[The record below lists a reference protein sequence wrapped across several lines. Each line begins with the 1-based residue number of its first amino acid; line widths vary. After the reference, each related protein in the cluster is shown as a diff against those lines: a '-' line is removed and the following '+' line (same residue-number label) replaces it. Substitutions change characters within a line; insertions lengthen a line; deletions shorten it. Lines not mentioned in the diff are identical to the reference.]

1 MAVSS
6 LGEAYSHGFST
17 TLLMKLFET
26 ISNRLVSWVKSG
38 WKLLSEYPASTK
50 ARWVSGVILALLFLT
65 GVFSWGSF
73 FRWGRYPMDFQD
85 WLDVSAPRFFFL
97 RSAVIHLQLPLHMTE
112 KSLLGGVTT
121 RYMSIPDAFLSPQL
135 FLLRYLSV
143 ERFIFLDIV
152 GMYALGFTGLLW
164 LRKRFSL
171 SLAAFAILFFLFN
184 FNGHIVAHL
193 SIGHET
199 WGGYFLF
206 PWFVVLM
213 LDLLDGDHS
222 WLWVGKVAGLLFIIL
237 LQGSYHQV
245 VWALFFLGFISIAKK
260 GCFIPAAEAAVATVL
275 LGAVRFLPVT
285 LEAGAFDQTYH
296 GGFLGLDALWGALVT
311 PRAADSYVSS
321 TLYYKQLGGWE
332 FTIYIGLAG
341 ALFLAF
347 FGVYRWLARRDGER
361 RYHALLVPILGLTI
375 LTLHAV
381 FAALRGLPFPLFS
394 GERVPARIISV
405 PFVFLLVL
413 AVVEFQRWLDED
425 RASVLPR
432 AAVFTGVIVLSIHD
446 LWENLFTWS
455 ILKAQ
460 PLFEHGIMF
469 YNKWVVAN
477 DYKDTLYIH
486 TLIVGAAV
494 SMVCL
499 VGLLG
504 LAWWERRRSR
514 VLCVAIPEKTI

>member
-1 MAVSS
+1 MRP
-6 LGEAYSHGFST
+6 
-17 TLLMKLFET
+17 FET
-26 ISNRLVSWVKSG
+26 FSNRVASAASAG
-38 WKLLSEYPASTK
+38 WDLLSAYPASKK
-50 ARWVSGVILALLFLT
+50 ARWVSGAILALLFVA
-65 GVFSWGSF
+65 GVFWWGAF

-85 WLDVSAPRFFFL
+85 WLAVSAPRFFFL

-135 FLLRYLSV
+135 VLLRYLSV

-152 GMYALGFTGLLW
+152 GMYTLGFTGLLW
-164 LRKRFSL
+164 IRKRFSL
-171 SLAAFAILFFLFN
+171 SLAAFTLLFFLFN
-184 FNGHIVAHL
+184 FNGHIIAHL

-206 PWFVVLM
+206 SWFVVLM

-222 WLWVGKVAGLLFIIL
+222 WLWVLKVAGLLFIIL

-260 GCFIPAAEAAVATVL
+260 GCFIPAIKAAAATVL

-296 GGFLGLDALWGALVT
+296 GGFLSLADLWNGLVNL
-311 PRAADSYVSS
+311 RAPASYVSS
-321 TLYYKQLGGWE
+321 ALYFKPLGGWE
-332 FTIYIGLAG
+332 FTLYIGLAG

-347 FGVYRWLARRDGER
+347 FGGYRWLSNRGGDR
-361 RYHALLVPILGLTI
+361 RYPALLLPILGLTF
-375 LTLHAV
+375 LSFHAV

-413 AVVEFQRWLDED
+413 AVIEFQRWLDQE
-425 RASVLPR
+425 RANVVPR
-432 AAVFTGVIVLSIHD
+432 VAVFAGVTVLTLHD
-446 LWENLFTWS
+446 LWENLSTWS
-455 ILKAQ
+455 ILKVQ
-460 PLFEHGIMF
+460 PVFDHGILF

-477 DYKDTLYIH
+477 AYDDTVYIR
-486 TLIVGAAV
+486 TLIIGAAI
-494 SMVCL
+494 SSVCL
-499 VGLLG
+499 LALLG
-504 LAWWERRRSR
+504 LAWRERKRAQI
-514 VLCVAIPEKTI
+514 VLQVIHEKTV